1 MERIVDIVF
10 VLACCVLSLPACG
23 GFTAGGGSAAAVASG
38 AAGTGASAGTAS
50 GAAAFSGLAMGDGAS
65 VAISVACFLVAV
77 IVAFAC
83 EWSASR
89 VRALGPIACCVVAA
103 IAPEGLY
110 VIPAAAYE
118 LARVVREPWPW
129 RAMPV
134 AIAVPFVAAVLR
146 EGVTPALLLAAMLS
160 AFAVLLSLRT
170 SSLLSQRD
178 LRHRTRDDLRRREL
192 GQEGGSSRG
201 DMEMGG
207 EGAAGPAAMPHPSAD
222 DRCRAAFGQ
231 LTDREYEVVRLIA
244 EGLDNHEIAAAAFIS
259 EGTVRNRISSVLQ
272 KTGCK
277 NRTQLAVAWWQART

>member
-1 MERIVDIVF
+1 
-10 VLACCVLSLPACG
+10 
-23 GFTAGGGSAAAVASG
+23 
-38 AAGTGASAGTAS
+38 
-50 GAAAFSGLAMGDGAS
+50 MGDGAS

-77 IVAFAC
+77 IAAFAC

-89 VRALGPIACCVVAA
+89 VRALGPIACCVIAA
-103 IAPEGLY
+103 VVPEGLY
-110 VIPAAAYE
+110 VVPAAAYE

-129 RAMPV
+129 RVMPV
-134 AIAVPFVAAVLR
+134 AIAVPFGVAILR
-146 EGVTPALLLAAMLS
+146 GGVTPALLLTAMLS

-178 LRHRTRDDLRRREL
+178 LRHRTRDDLRGREL

-201 DMEMGG
+201 YMETCG
-207 EGAAGPAAMPHPSAD
+207 EGAAGLAATPRPSVD

-277 NRTQLAVAWWQART
+277 NRTQLAISWWQART